1 MLAPLLFTCTH
12 QTSSRAPAAPH
23 PQRHG
28 GHRHHGPSR
37 SGVVV
42 QNGTATLTP
51 CKPSEL
57 AGKAA
62 AASGLAHVH
71 VHTQMLRI
79 FYLCQVSDLQK
90 KCSSWK
96 ALVHIKEATSGLR
109 AHPQGPECSRTVPG
123 RPARCRVRPPH
134 LCCQVK
140 GWSSPRSLV
149 LVSDLHPHQ
158 LGCCAAWRP

>member
-42 QNGTATLTP
+42 HNGTATLTP

-79 FYLCQVSDLQK
+79 FYLCQVSDLQEK
-90 KCSSWK
+90 VLFLESSSAHKGGYEWTK
-96 ALVHIKEATSGLR
+96 SPPTGARMLTHRSREAS
-109 AHPQGPECSRTVPG
+109 AMS
-123 RPARCRVRPPH
+123 RPAPTPLLPGERSEQPPFSGSC
-134 LCCQVK
+134 L
-140 GWSSPRSLV
+140 
-149 LVSDLHPHQ
+149 
-158 LGCCAAWRP
+158 